1 MTSGSENACNP
12 ADLVT
17 ELTGENKLLSRR
29 LERER
34 RIRHEAEDI
43 AERGLR
49 DLYQQQRDLEFLST
63 ITMMANQ
70 ADTVSEVLTSALGY
84 ICHFTGW
91 PAAHAYL
98 IGGEGADRR
107 TRPTG
112 IWYHDPDL
120 DISELR
126 SATMDLV
133 FARGEGLPGQV
144 WESGAPVWFADL
156 ATNGNFLRQD
166 SALRSGLRVAFSAPI
181 LVRSEVVGSLEFFG
195 PNPMPQDDALLDL
208 TAKASTQLGR
218 TIERERNETLLAGIA
233 HENARLYEQSRERL
247 AWIEATRDIATE
259 LLGGDEPAR
268 VFKLIA
274 DSALRLTDSDA
285 VLVAVP
291 NDTEVPASEEDELV
305 VVATAGSAGTDPDS
319 VPTSLPASIFGAAL
333 TDRTPRLLPE
343 IKGVAL
349 IPDAGSAMVLPLRT
363 TETVAGVVVL
373 LRRRGEAHFDD
384 TQLHMMAAFTNQAT
398 LAWQLA
404 NTQHRMRQL
413 DVIAERDRIAR
424 DLHDQVIQR
433 LFAVGLTLQGVIP
446 RARVPELQN
455 RLGDTVD
462 ELQNVI
468 QEIRTTIFDLQGG
481 SSGSTRLR
489 QRISE
494 AVSAFGSSGV
504 RTTVTSVGP
513 LSVVDTT
520 LADHAEAVVREAVS
534 NAVRHAHARNLTVT
548 VRVEDELSL
557 EVVDDGCGMPADVT
571 PSGLNNLKARARE
584 VGGKL
589 VIEPG
594 PGGGTAVRW
603 MAPLP

>member
-107 TRPTG
+107 MRPTG

-218 TIERERNETLLAGIA
+218 TI
-233 HENARLYEQSRERL
+233 
-247 AWIEATRDIATE
+247 
-259 LLGGDEPAR
+259 
-268 VFKLIA
+268 
-274 DSALRLTDSDA
+274 
-285 VLVAVP
+285 
-291 NDTEVPASEEDELV
+291 
-305 VVATAGSAGTDPDS
+305 
-319 VPTSLPASIFGAAL
+319 
-333 TDRTPRLLPE
+333 
-343 IKGVAL
+343 
-349 IPDAGSAMVLPLRT
+349 
-363 TETVAGVVVL
+363 
-373 LRRRGEAHFDD
+373 
-384 TQLHMMAAFTNQAT
+384 
-398 LAWQLA
+398 
-404 NTQHRMRQL
+404 
-413 DVIAERDRIAR
+413 
-424 DLHDQVIQR
+424 
-433 LFAVGLTLQGVIP
+433 
-446 RARVPELQN
+446 
-455 RLGDTVD
+455 
-462 ELQNVI
+462 
-468 QEIRTTIFDLQGG
+468 
-481 SSGSTRLR
+481 
-489 QRISE
+489 
-494 AVSAFGSSGV
+494 
-504 RTTVTSVGP
+504 
-513 LSVVDTT
+513 
-520 LADHAEAVVREAVS
+520 
-534 NAVRHAHARNLTVT
+534 
-548 VRVEDELSL
+548 
-557 EVVDDGCGMPADVT
+557 
-571 PSGLNNLKARARE
+571 
-584 VGGKL
+584 
-589 VIEPG
+589 
-594 PGGGTAVRW
+594 
-603 MAPLP
+603 